1 MIRFPR
7 FSTRFRVALAAALA
21 TGITLGGGA
30 IWFVHTLE
38 NNVANQAGSVAAT
51 NMYNLIAEVETA
63 GSPDKINTTVFARG
77 PLFEI
82 VDRSG
87 TPVTG
92 CPNPGQ
98 DTGHYLAPPK
108 NMLPSGAYY
117 LADRTAVISFPPLP
131 DFTTLTRVL
140 DIPCGGYA
148 GQTWQVRIAGAPV
161 LGGRYVLY
169 AAGLFDESGQ
179 AVVDNVRRQLFIGVP
194 LVALLVAVVAWFAV
208 RGSLRPV
215 AAIRAEVAKLG
226 ATDLG
231 KRVPVPNT
239 GDELT
244 DLATTMNAMLHRISE
259 SVDRQRQFIGD
270 ASHELKTPLTSMR
283 TQLEVLFAHS
293 DVIDWRQATGN
304 VALDVERMQDL
315 VADLLLLAKLDD
327 QAPARSDKVELSEL
341 AMECFQACPPSRPGA
356 SITLDCAPAWVVGDR
371 AQLARL
377 INNLLENAQRHAAT
391 NATISI
397 GPDAPSQAVI
407 TVHDDGPGI
416 PAADRER
423 VFDRFVRLDEARS
436 VDSGGTGLG
445 LAIVRDIAHAHG
457 GTVVLTDNNPGARFV
472 VSLPLLDA

>member
-1 MIRFPR
+1 
-7 FSTRFRVALAAALA
+7 VALAAALA
-21 TGITLGGGA
+21 TGIALGAGA
-30 IWFVHTLE
+30 IWFVQTLE
-38 NNVANQAGSVAAT
+38 DNVAGQAASTASV
-51 NMYNLIAEVETA
+51 NLLNLAAEVEA
-63 GSPDKINTTVFARG
+63 VGSPDKIDTNLLPQG

-82 VDRSG
+82 VDRDG
-87 TPVTG
+87 TPVAG
-92 CPNPGQ
+92 CPRLSQ
-98 DTGHYLAPPK
+98 DTTPYLAPPK

-117 LADRTAVISFPPLP
+117 QPDRTAVVTFPPLP
-131 DFTTLTRVL
+131 DFTTPTRIVDL
-140 DIPCGGYA
+140 ACGGWA
-148 GQTWQVRIAGAPV
+148 GQTWKVRIEGIP
-161 LGGRYVLY
+161 LLDGRYVLY
-169 AAGLFDESGQ
+169 AAATYAEAGQ
-179 AVVDNVRRQLFIGVP
+179 DVVDNVRRQLFIGVP

-215 AAIRAEVAKLG
+215 AAIRAEVAKLS

-283 TQLEVLFAHS
+283 TQLEVLFAHP

-304 VALDVERMQDL
+304 VALDLERMQDL
-315 VADLLLLAKLDD
+315 IADLLLLTKLDD
-327 QAPARSDKVELSEL
+327 QVPARTDRVELSEL
-341 AMECFQACPPSRPGA
+341 AMECFRASSPSRPGA
-356 SITLDCAPAWVVGDR
+356 SITLDSAPVWVVGDR

-377 INNLLENAQRHAAT
+377 INNLLANAWRHAAT
-391 NATISI
+391 NAAISI

-407 TVHDDGPGI
+407 TIYDDGPGI
-416 PAADRER
+416 PVADRER

-472 VSLPLLDA
+472 VSLPSVDA